1 VKGHVATLALLAS
14 LGVSANAG
22 ATTVRLLNLDELAR
36 KASHVVAGEVVAQEP
51 LWMGRLLVTRVTL
64 RVADCMKGACD
75 GAQMTV
81 HVLGGEVD
89 GLAMMVEGS
98 PRLVRGEQVV
108 LFLQPAA
115 GGIYRTV
122 GMAQGKFALPT
133 LDPDAVAYRD
143 LSGLVL
149 EQDGVLAHHRVDPI
163 GDLRYSELKAR
174 VLAVR
179 PVRSDPA
186 RFASVTP

>member
-1 VKGHVATLALLAS
+1 MKGHVATLALLAS

-98 PRLVRGEQVV
+98 PQLVPGEQVV

-115 GGIYRTV
+115 GGIFRTV
-122 GMAQGKFALPT
+122 GMAQGKFALPS
-133 LDPDAVAYRD
+133 LEPDAVAYRD
-143 LSGLVL
+143 LTDLVL
-149 EQDGVLAHHRVDPI
+149 ERDGIIAHHRMDPI
-163 GDLRYSELKAR
+163 GDLRYADLRER

-179 PVRSDPA
+179 PVRPDPSAFAA
-186 RFASVTP
+186 R

>member
-1 VKGHVATLALLAS
+1 VKGHVVSLAFLAS
-14 LGVSANAG
+14 LGASTQAG

-36 KASHVVAGEVVAQEP
+36 KASHVVAGEVVAEEP

-75 GAQMTV
+75 GTTMTV

-98 PRLVRGEQVV
+98 PKLLAGEQVV

-115 GGIYRTV
+115 GGIFRTV
-122 GMAQGKFALPT
+122 GMAQGKFALPA
-133 LDPDAVAYRD
+133 LDPDAVAHRD

-149 EQDGVLAHHRVDPI
+149 ERDGVLAHHRLDPI
-163 GDLRYSELKAR
+163 GALRYADLRER

-179 PVRSDPA
+179 PVRPDPSAFAA
-186 RFASVTP
+186 R